1 MTTKP
6 HPAQPTAGRL
16 PPMPDPPRE
25 GDMQE
30 GLHFDVLGEAALLSL
45 HFAAYPRY
53 PESTSLVATRAYLC
67 RHRDDL
73 QRPGLAPYPDV
84 MVAFEVDAAA
94 IDANNGYEIS
104 QVGHPPVLA
113 LEVASPTT
121 GVNDYTTKRD
131 LYARLGVPEYWRFD
145 YTGGQYHDAPLGGD
159 RLTSEGGYRPIELHT
174 DPDGVIWGY
183 SEALELSLCWVPG
196 ELSYGRLRFWNRATG
211 SYLLDL
217 AEERDGRL
225 SAEDRANAERDA
237 RLAEREARIAA
248 EAQANAKRDALNT
261 AEARIRQL
269 EEELRRRESP

>member
-6 HPAQPTAGRL
+6 HPAQPAAGRL

-53 PESTSLVATRAYLC
+53 PDSTSLVASRAYLC

-104 QVGHPPVLA
+104 QVGHPPALA

-131 LYARLGVPEYWRFD
+131 IYARLRVPEYWRFD

-174 DPDGVIWGY
+174 EPDGVIWGY

-237 RLAEREARIAA
+237 RLAA
-248 EAQANAKRDALNT
+248 ETRADADRDARLA

>member
-6 HPAQPTAGRL
+6 QTAPPAARKL

-30 GLHFDVLGEAALLSL
+30 GLHFDVLGEASLLSL

-121 GVNDYTTKRD
+121 GVHDYTTKRD
-131 LYARLGVPEYWRFD
+131 IYARLGVPEYWRFD

-159 RLTSEGGYRPIELHT
+159 RLSPEGGYRPIELHT
-174 DPDGVIWGY
+174 EPDGVIWGY

-225 SAEDRANAERDA
+225 SAEDRADA
-237 RLAEREARIAA
+237 
-248 EAQANAKRDALNT
+248 
-261 AEARIRQL
+261 AEARIREL
-269 EEELRRRESP
+269 EAELRRRENT